1 MAPLSEYVVH
11 SITKG
16 GIVILLKDKV
26 KDLPS
31 SPGVY
36 LMKDANG
43 SIIYVGKAKNLKNR
57 VRTYFQNS
65 KAHSQKVNK
74 LKANIKDFEFKL
86 TDTEFEAFI
95 LECKLIK
102 EIKPFYNKRMK
113 SPLSYTYLA
122 IHMDKQP
129 RRIEITNKLVEKNRT
144 FFFGPYTSRRTV
156 ENAILGIKETY
167 KILCNNPSNKN
178 TACLNHSLGLCI
190 GVCLG
195 GEALNQYNQI
205 IEKIIELLT
214 GKNTTLLEEMQQTM
228 VASAEKFDFETAAKY
243 RDYIESINFLLN
255 KEKVIEFTVENK
267 NIVVIERLSESN
279 SKLFLIK
286 GKNILY
292 SEIIKIDNY
301 PIEQLSNNI
310 HAHFNHPE
318 ASRIY
323 KIDRNEIDESQ
334 IIYSYLKNS
343 HSHYIEIPENWLQP
357 RGEKSLNK
365 ELNKLLSTAQK
376 SPRTQ

>member
-1 MAPLSEYVVH
+1 VAPLSEYVVH

-190 GVCLG
+190 GGCLG

-214 GKNTTLLEEMQQTM
+214 GKNTTLIEEMQQTM

-310 HAHFNHPE
+310 HTHFNHPE

-357 RGEKSLNK
+357 RGEKYLNK